1 MARTV
6 RHAKLD
12 TRSARAKLEARKSPY
27 WMPLTKGCSLGY
39 RKSAEGGRWLAKYVG
54 EGIRRETTLGP
65 SDDALDADGV
75 TALDFAQA
83 QKKAREWFSKVGR
96 EAAGEEGSYGPY
108 TVADAARDY
117 MEWFRAE
124 RKSVR
129 ETQYMIDAH
138 ILHALGKVEVTK
150 LTAKRLLR
158 WRNGIAETPARLR
171 TRSGEKQRYRDASSD
186 PEAPR
191 KRRSTANHVLTALK
205 SMLNYAWRE
214 GRVASDDAWR
224 RIKPFQGVD
233 MARVRYLKAAECKRL
248 VNSCGAEFRPLVQ
261 AALYTG
267 CRYGELTR
275 MSVSDFNPDAGT
287 VTVRE
292 AKAGKPRHV
301 ILDEEGQS
309 FFEGMTAGRPDDAPI
324 FQREIRGRW
333 GKSHQARPL
342 QEACKRAKIKPAVS
356 FHVMRHTYASHLVM
370 NGAPLQVVAHNL
382 GHSDTRM
389 VEKHYVH
396 LQPSYVAD
404 TIRAAAPKL
413 GIADSGNVT
422 AITSNRPA

>member
-1 MARTV
+1 MARQV
-6 RHAKLD
+6 RNAKLD
-12 TRSARAKLEARKSPY
+12 TPSARAKLAARKSPY
-27 WMPLTKGCSLGY
+27 WMVITRGCALGY
-39 RKSAEGGRWLAKYVG
+39 RRSAEGGRWLAKFVG
-54 EGIRRETTLGP
+54 DGVRQETTLGP
-65 SDDALDADGV
+65 SNDALDADGV

-83 QKKAREWFSKVGR
+83 QEKARAWFSQVGR
-96 EAAGEEGSYGPY
+96 EAAGEEGPSGPY

-124 RKSVR
+124 RKSAR
-129 ETQYMIDAH
+129 DTQYMIDAH
-138 ILHALGKVEVTK
+138 ILPALGKAEVAK
-150 LTAKRLLR
+150 LTAKRLRR
-158 WRNGIAETPARLR
+158 WRDGIAEAPARLR
-171 TRSGEKQRYRDASSD
+171 TRPGEKQKYRDASDD

-191 KRRSTANHVLTALK
+191 KRKSTANHVLTALK
-205 SMLNYAWRE
+205 AMLNHVWRE
-214 GRVASDDAWR
+214 GRVPSDDAWR

-233 MARVRYLKAAECKRL
+233 VARVRYLSAADCKRL
-248 VNSCGAEFRPLVQ
+248 VNACGAEFLPLVQ

-267 CRYGELTR
+267 CRYGEITR

-292 AKAGKPRHV
+292 AKAGRPRHV
-301 ILDEEGQS
+301 ILDEEGQG

-324 FQREIRGRW
+324 CQRDTGGRW

-342 QEACKRAKIKPAVS
+342 QEACERARIKPAVS
-356 FHVMRHTYASHLVM
+356 FHVLRHTYSSHLVM

-413 GIADSGNVT
+413 GIATPGKVVRLKRKS
-422 AITSNRPA
+422 

>member
-12 TRSARAKLEARKSPY
+12 TPSARAKLGARKAPY
-27 WMPLTKGCSLGY
+27 WMPLTKGCALGY
-39 RKSAEGGRWLAKYVG
+39 RKSAEGGRWLAKFVG

-65 SDDALDADGV
+65 ADDALDADGV
-75 TALDFAQA
+75 TALGFAQA
-83 QKKAREWFSKVGR
+83 QGKAREWFSKVGR
-96 EAAGEEGSYGPY
+96 EAAGEEGSHGPY
-108 TVADAARDY
+108 TVADAAREY

-129 ETQYMIDAH
+129 DTQYMIDAH
-138 ILHALGKVEVTK
+138 ILPALSKVEVAK
-150 LTAKRLLR
+150 LTAKRLRR
-158 WRNGIAETPARLR
+158 WRDGVAEAPARLR
-171 TRSGEKQRYRDASSD
+171 TRPGEKQRYRDASDD

-191 KRRSTANHVLTALK
+191 KRKSTANHVLTALK
-205 SMLNYAWRE
+205 AMLNHAWRE

-233 MARVRYLKAAECKRL
+233 VAKLRYLQAAACKRL
-248 VNSCGAEFRPLVQ
+248 VNACDPEFRPLVQ

-275 MSVSDFNPDAGT
+275 MSISDFNPDAGT
-287 VTVRE
+287 VTVQE

-301 ILDEEGQS
+301 VLDEEGQS
-309 FFEGMTAGRPDDAPI
+309 FFEAMTAGRPENAPM
-324 FQREIRGRW
+324 FQRETGGRW

-370 NGAPLQVVAHNL
+370 NGAPLQVVAYNL
-382 GHSDTRM
+382 GHADTRM

-396 LQPSYVAD
+396 LQPSYGAD
-404 TIRAAAPKL
+404 MIRASAPKL
-413 GIADSGNVT
+413 GIADEGNVVRL
-422 AITSNRPA
+422 N